1 MVEVG
6 RHNSPLAGEVD
17 QGLASF
23 ATITFSAIGHGIAS
37 TDNQRARTAESL
49 PEKAALR

>member
-6 RHNSPLAGEVD
+6 RHDGPLAGEVD

-23 ATITFSAIGHGIAS
+23 ATVTFSAIGHGIAS
-37 TDNQRARTAESL
+37 TGNQRARTAKSL
-49 PEKAALR
+49 PENAALR